1 MFERL
6 KLFGKAFKAV
16 RAAQK
21 SGLSIEEAG
30 DKVYNDVMSEM
41 IPGFEDI
48 EIVDIPEDVVEYFE
62 DDARDHIWNDKARDA
77 FKLTQ
82 AHIDVLR
89 QVRLGWD
96 GCESGS
102 SYFDPDKPFTSGE
115 TPLEMMEKA
124 FGAASEE
131 DQARLYVEMVWAI
144 NEFFER
150 AEIKPGSYTVNNLST
165 SDIETAMTGYGG
177 VTSNKGLGLDED
189 GQVVLSAEMIKV
201 LKTPYW
207 GWEMNGYEDDC
218 GWPGPA
224 IDCKRPYGDMSY
236 WQLDMARILEWDMEK
251 DEDGYFRTSD
261 EQDDKLQAIHFTQ
274 LASAQAILEHG
285 QVKL

>member
-1 MFERL
+1 MFEKF
-6 KLFGKAFKAV
+6 KLFMKTIKAV

-30 DKVYNDVMSEM
+30 DQVYNDIMSEM

-48 EIVDIPEDVVEYFE
+48 EIADIPEGALEYFE
-62 DDARDHIWNDKARDA
+62 DDARDHIWDDKARDA

-89 QVRLGWD
+89 HVRLGWD
-96 GCESGS
+96 SCESGS
-102 SYFDPDKPFTSGE
+102 SCFDPDKPFLGGE
-115 TPLEMMEKA
+115 TPLEVMEKA
-124 FGAASEE
+124 FGANSEE

-177 VTSNKGLGLDED
+177 VSSNKDLGLTDD
-189 GQVVLSAEMIKV
+189 GEVMLTAEIIKI
-201 LKTPYW
+201 LKTPFW
-207 GWEMNGYEDDC
+207 GWEMRGYEEDC

-224 IDCKRPYGDMSY
+224 IDCKRPYGDASY
-236 WQLDMARILEWDMEK
+236 WQLDMARILEWDMKKNE
-251 DEDGYFRTSD
+251 EGYYRTTD
-261 EQDDKLQAIHFTQ
+261 EQDDKMQTIHFTQ